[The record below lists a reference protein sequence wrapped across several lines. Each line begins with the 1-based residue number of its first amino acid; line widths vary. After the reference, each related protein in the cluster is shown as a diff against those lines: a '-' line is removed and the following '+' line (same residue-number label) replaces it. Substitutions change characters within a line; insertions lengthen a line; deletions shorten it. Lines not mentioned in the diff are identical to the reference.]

1 MSPRPHPLG
10 VQSHPEWDGVWDRY
24 IANDEAMNP
33 PEAANDTDEELA
45 EREAFPGRAI
55 AWGGFAALAIAAVL
69 IGALV

>member
-1 MSPRPHPLG
+1 MTPRPHPLG
-10 VQSHPEWDGVWDRY
+10 VQSHPEWDGVWDRW

-33 PEAANDTDEELA
+33 PEPANDTDEDLA

-55 AWGGFAALAIAAVL
+55 AWGTFILLAFTGLL